1 MEESIQALEK
11 EVLKRKP
18 TEAELREQLSDLKAQ
33 NASLVKQTAE
43 FAHVREELEEKRDE
57 LELFRTDLERAMD
70 ALVESQKALKKAKEA
85 ADAANRSKGEFLAK
99 MSHEIR
105 MPMNGVLG
113 MAELLSKTELNDR
126 QRRFLQVVQ
135 SSGASLVN
143 IINEILDFS
152 KIEAGK
158 LKLECIDLD
167 VVKVV
172 EDAVECLAALAHSKG
187 LALTSFVDHDVPTRL
202 SGDPGRLR
210 QVLTNLTGN
219 AIKFTKKGEVAV
231 RVSKVEEAQD
241 RALLRFEVKDTGIG
255 IAPEAQ
261 SQIFEDFMQADGSTT
276 RKYGGTGLGLNIAR
290 QLTEMMGGEI
300 GVDSTPSQGSTF
312 WFTVPFQKDPA
323 TVIRGGDQDTSSE
336 LASSQMPAEVQQRFD
351 GHVLVAEDTLVNQE
365 VAVGMLESVGC
376 RVDVVENGREA
387 VKAVS
392 TMSYD
397 LIFMDCQMP
406 DMDGY
411 EATRIIRRKEE
422 EAFKAQSSKE
432 EGASPTGSS
441 KPTSTIQYGA
451 SRKRIPII
459 ALTAHAMEG
468 DREQCLTAGMDD
480 YLSKPFDVSKLSA
493 ILERWL
499 PAARVVHKTLAGSHD
514 HGLALPDSPR
524 VKAAS

>member
-1 MEESIQALEK
+1 MAKPGYQEMEERIQAREK
-11 EVLKRKP
+11 EVLERRG
-18 TEAELREQLSDLKAQ
+18 TEAQLRKQLSDLKAQ

-43 FAHVREELEEKRDE
+43 FADVRKELEEKSDE

-70 ALVESQKALKKAKEA
+70 ALVGSQVALKKAKEA

-135 SSGASLVN
+135 SSGASLLN
-143 IINEILDFS
+143 IINDILDFS
-152 KIEAGK
+152 KIEVGK

-187 LALTSFVDHDVPTRL
+187 LELSYFVDHDVPTALR
-202 SGDPGRLR
+202 GDPGRLR

-219 AIKFTKKGEVAV
+219 AIKFTEKGEVAV
-231 RVSKVEEAQD
+231 RISKVEEAQD

-255 IAPEAQ
+255 IAPEAK
-261 SQIFEDFMQADGSTT
+261 SQIFDDFVQADGSTT

-300 GVDSTPSQGSTF
+300 GVDSTPGQGATF
-312 WFTVPFQKDPA
+312 WFTVRFQKQPA
-323 TVIRGGDQDTSSE
+323 TVIRAGDEGPSSE
-336 LASSQMPAEVQQRFD
+336 LAPRHGQAEVQQRFD
-351 GHVLVAEDTLVNQE
+351 GHVLLAEDTLVNQE
-365 VAVGMLESVGC
+365 VGMAMLESVGC
-376 RVDVVENGREA
+376 RVDVVANGLEA
-387 VKAVS
+387 VEAVS
-392 TMSYD
+392 AMSYD
-397 LIFMDCQMP
+397 VIFMDCQMP
-406 DMDGY
+406 EMDGY
-411 EATRIIRRKEE
+411 EATRLIRRKEE
-422 EAFKAQSSKE
+422 GKLKAQSSKE
-432 EGASPTGSS
+432 EVASLTSGFHAASS
-441 KPTSTIQYGA
+441 KRT
-451 SRKRIPII
+451 PII

-468 DREQCLTAGMDD
+468 DRKQCLAAGMDD
-480 YLSKPFDVSKLSA
+480 YLSKPFDVNKLST

-499 PAARVVHKTLAGSHD
+499 PAARVVQDKHKIIG
-514 HGLALPDSPR
+514 
-524 VKAAS
+524 

>member
-1 MEESIQALEK
+1 
-11 EVLKRKP
+11 
-18 TEAELREQLSDLKAQ
+18 
-33 NASLVKQTAE
+33 
-43 FAHVREELEEKRDE
+43 
-57 LELFRTDLERAMD
+57 
-70 ALVESQKALKKAKEA
+70 
-85 ADAANRSKGEFLAK
+85 
-99 MSHEIR
+99 
-105 MPMNGVLG
+105 
-113 MAELLSKTELNDR
+113 
-126 QRRFLQVVQ
+126 
-135 SSGASLVN
+135 
-143 IINEILDFS
+143 
-152 KIEAGK
+152 
-158 LKLECIDLD
+158 
-167 VVKVV
+167 
-172 EDAVECLAALAHSKG
+172 
-187 LALTSFVDHDVPTRL
+187 
-202 SGDPGRLR
+202 
-210 QVLTNLTGN
+210 
-219 AIKFTKKGEVAV
+219 
-231 RVSKVEEAQD
+231 
-241 RALLRFEVKDTGIG
+241 
-255 IAPEAQ
+255 
-261 SQIFEDFMQADGSTT
+261 
-276 RKYGGTGLGLNIAR
+276 
-290 QLTEMMGGEI
+290 
-300 GVDSTPSQGSTF
+300 
-312 WFTVPFQKDPA
+312 
-323 TVIRGGDQDTSSE
+323 
-336 LASSQMPAEVQQRFD
+336 
-351 GHVLVAEDTLVNQE
+351 
-365 VAVGMLESVGC
+365 MLESVGC

-432 EGASPTGSS
+432 EGASPTGSP